1 MRMEAHMDTGQI
13 CNRNVVTATRDTTIV
28 EAAHL
33 MRHHHIGDLVVV
45 DETKGT
51 RMPVGIVTDR
61 DIVVEV
67 VAPGLDPKL
76 IKVGDLAIGT
86 LLTAEEHDRGA
97 ETVRRMV
104 AGGVRRMPVVSAEGS
119 LVGIVTLDDL
129 LPPLAAE
136 LAQLSQLGA
145 RAQERELATRK

>member
-1 MRMEAHMDTGQI
+1 MEAHMDTGQI

-33 MRHHHIGDLVVV
+33 MRHHHIGDLIVV
-45 DETKGT
+45 DETNVG
-51 RMPVGIVTDR
+51 RRPVGIVTDR

-67 VAPGLDPKL
+67 VAPGLDPRAIKL
-76 IKVGDLAIGT
+76 GDLVIGPM
-86 LLTAEEHDRGA
+86 LTVDEHDRCA
-97 ETVRRMV
+97 DTVRRMA
-104 AGGVRRMPVVSAEGS
+104 AGGVRRMPVVNAEGL

-129 LPPLAAE
+129 LPPLTAE